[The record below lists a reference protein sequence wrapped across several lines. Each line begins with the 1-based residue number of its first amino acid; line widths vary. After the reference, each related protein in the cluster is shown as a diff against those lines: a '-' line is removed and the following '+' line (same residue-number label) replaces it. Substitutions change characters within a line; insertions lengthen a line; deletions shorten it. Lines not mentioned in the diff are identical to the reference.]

1 MIRRTNMG
9 FYFEGKSYPLH
20 KAETLQDV
28 FEHGREDVAYW
39 VEENNS
45 IILNGYCYGFY
56 DGNGSYFT
64 RIEEPYEAFPRKQ
77 EVEEFIAQ
85 MDEERNWDDLFASLL
100 EQSALPE
107 ETDFYRES
115 VG

>member
-1 MIRRTNMG
+1 MIRRTNMI
-9 FYFEGKSYPLH
+9 FYNDEKRYALH

-39 VEENNS
+39 VEENDS
-45 IILNGYCYGFY
+45 IIVNGYCYGYY
-56 DGNGSYFT
+56 DGFGSRFT
-64 RIEEPYEAFPRKQ
+64 RIEEPYEAFPRK
-77 EVEEFIAQ
+77 EEIEEFIAQ
-85 MDEERNWDDLFASLL
+85 MEEERDWDSLFASLL

-107 ETDFYRES
+107 DQES